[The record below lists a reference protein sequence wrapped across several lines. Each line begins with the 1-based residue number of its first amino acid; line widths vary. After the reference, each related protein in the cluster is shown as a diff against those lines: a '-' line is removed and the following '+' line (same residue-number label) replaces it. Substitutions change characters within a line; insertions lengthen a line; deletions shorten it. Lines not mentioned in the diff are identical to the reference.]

1 MALNADSAKIYPGL
15 PEYFNGEGRGMY
27 HYLTGSASW
36 YLLTLVTQ
44 VLGIRGYW
52 GDLLLAPK
60 LVPEQFSAS
69 GQVVAEL
76 GFAGK
81 RLRIVYVNQSKK
93 GFGQYQISSLL
104 LQGRSLP
111 APHAPE

>member
-1 MALNADSAKIYPGL
+1 MAVVVANALYRRGFAEEGYEVFSSLYKMSMNTDVAKIYPGL

-44 VLGIRGYW
+44 VLGIRGQW

-60 LVPEQFSAS
+60 LVPEQFDRS
-69 GQVVAEL
+69 GQAAAQIR
-76 GFAGK
+76 FAGK
-81 RLRIVYVNQSKK
+81 ILKV
-93 GFGQYQISSLL
+93 
-104 LQGRSLP
+104 
-111 APHAPE
+111 